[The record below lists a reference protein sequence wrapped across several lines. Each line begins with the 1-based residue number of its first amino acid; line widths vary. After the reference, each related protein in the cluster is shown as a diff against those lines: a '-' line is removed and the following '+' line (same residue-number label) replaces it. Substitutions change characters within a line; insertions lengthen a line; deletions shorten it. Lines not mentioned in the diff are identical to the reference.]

1 MVGSVINEGLRGIQA
16 SQRELQRSANEIA
29 GANVRENPNEQVD
42 RSTDTTLPPI
52 NEAQESTQ
60 RGIEEPLIELRRQEQ
75 LFNAS
80 AQVVSVA
87 NENLGSLID
96 IKS

>member
-1 MVGSVINEGLRGIQA
+1 MVGSVLNEGLRGIQT

-29 GANVRENPNEQVD
+29 GANIRENPNEQVD
-42 RSTDTTLPPI
+42 RSAETTLPPI
-52 NEAQESTQ
+52 NETQETTQ
-60 RGIEEPLIELRRQEQ
+60 RGIGEPLVELRRQEQ

-80 AQVVSVA
+80 AEVVSVA
-87 NENLGSLID
+87 NETLGSLID